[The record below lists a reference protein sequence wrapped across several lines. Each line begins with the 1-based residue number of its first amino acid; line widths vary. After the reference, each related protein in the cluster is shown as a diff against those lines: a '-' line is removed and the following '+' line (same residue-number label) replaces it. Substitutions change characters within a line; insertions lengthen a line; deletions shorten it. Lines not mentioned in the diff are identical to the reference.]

1 MVLRLVGPS
10 GELADASDIQPGE
23 TVRWTCAFV
32 NNMPDGAFD
41 STERQFSELLV
52 AASNDDII
60 DLRRYA
66 MAGVPRSE
74 RTAPRI
80 AREYEDVAA
89 IRDNPPDLL
98 IVTGSNPLELH
109 IEDEPY
115 WDDLTALLSWASDNV
130 SSMVLSCLSAHAA
143 LSLFDG
149 IDRLHLA
156 TKCTGVFAQQ
166 VDATHPL
173 GVGLEHEIFLPHSR
187 TNTVALEALLEAG
200 YQVPIYSNEVGWSV
214 ATREIKGAQM
224 VLIQGHP
231 EYDPSSLLREYHRDV
246 GRYVRHERDEIPRL
260 PYHCVTSEDWPQ
272 LEHLHEEVISGHR
285 DPSLVEQYP
294 FDEVGERAPWRWR
307 VMAKQLYANWLAS
320 VAKRRE

>member
-10 GELADASDIQPGE
+10 GELADSAHE
-23 TVRWTCAFV
+23 TRGGTARWSCAFV

-66 MAGVPRSE
+66 MAGVPRSQ

-80 AREYEDVAA
+80 AREYEDVGA

-115 WDDLTALLSWASDNV
+115 WDDLTGLLSWASDNV
-130 SSMVLSCLSAHAA
+130 SSMILSCLSAHAA
-143 LSLFDG
+143 LSIFDG

-166 VDATHPL
+166 VDGTHPL
-173 GVGLEHEIFLPHSR
+173 GAGLEHEIFLPHSR
-187 TNTVALEALLEAG
+187 TNTVALEALVEAG

-214 ATREIKGAQM
+214 ATREINGAQM

-246 GRYVRHERDEIPRL
+246 GRYARHERDELPYL
-260 PYHCVTSEDWPQ
+260 PYHCVASEDWAQ
-272 LEHLHEEVISGHR
+272 LKHLHQEVTGGHR

-294 FDEVGERAPWRWR
+294 FDEVGERAPWTWR
-307 VMAKQLYANWLAS
+307 AMANQLYANWLAS
-320 VAKRRE
+320 VASRRD

>member
-1 MVLRLVGPS
+1 MVLRLVGLS
-10 GELADASDIQPGE
+10 GERADSSHESLGDTA
-23 TVRWTCAFV
+23 RWTCAFV

-52 AASNDDII
+52 AASKDNII
-60 DLRRYA
+60 DVRRYA
-66 MAGVPRSE
+66 VAGVPRSE

-80 AREYEDVAA
+80 AREYEDIAA

-115 WDDLTALLSWASDNV
+115 WDDLTGLLSWASENV

-143 LSLFDG
+143 LSIFDG

-156 TKCTGVFAQQ
+156 HKCTGVFAQQ
-166 VDATHPL
+166 VDDTHPL
-173 GVGLEHEIFLPHSR
+173 GTGIAHEIFLPHSR
-187 TNTVALEALLEAG
+187 TNTVALDALLEAG
-200 YQVPIYSNEVGWSV
+200 YQVPISSDEVGWSV
-214 ATREIKGAQM
+214 ATREINGAQM

-246 GRYVRHERDEIPRL
+246 SRYARHERDDLPCL
-260 PYHCVTSEDWPQ
+260 PYHCVAPEDWAQ
-272 LEHLHEEVISGHR
+272 LEQLHEEVTGGQR
-285 DPSLVEQYP
+285 DPALVEQYP
-294 FDEVGERAPWRWR
+294 FDVVGERAPWTWKE
-307 VMAKQLYANWLAS
+307 MANQLYANWLAS
-320 VAKRRE
+320 VAKRRD

>member
-10 GELADASDIQPGE
+10 GELADSPHASQGGAAS
-23 TVRWTCAFV
+23 WTCAFV

-52 AASNDDII
+52 TASQDNVI

-66 MAGVPRSE
+66 IAGVPRSE

-80 AREYEDVAA
+80 AREYEDIAA

-115 WDDLTALLSWASDNV
+115 WDDLTGLLSWASENV

-143 LSLFDG
+143 LSIFDG

-156 TKCTGVFAQQ
+156 HKCTGVFAQQ
-166 VDATHPL
+166 VDVTHPL
-173 GVGLEHEIFLPHSR
+173 GTGIEHEIFLPHSR
-187 TNTVALEALLEAG
+187 TNTVALDALLDAG
-200 YQVPIYSNEVGWSV
+200 YQVPVYSDEVGWSV
-214 ATREIKGAQM
+214 ATREINGAQM

-246 GRYVRHERDEIPRL
+246 GRYARHERDDLPCL
-260 PYHCVTSEDWPQ
+260 PYHCVAPEDWAQ
-272 LEHLHEEVISGHR
+272 LEHLHEEVTGDHR
-285 DPSLVEQYP
+285 DPALVERYP
-294 FDEVGERAPWRWR
+294 FDEVGERAPWTWR
-307 VMAKQLYANWLAS
+307 KMANQLYANWLAS
-320 VAKRRE
+320 VAQRRN